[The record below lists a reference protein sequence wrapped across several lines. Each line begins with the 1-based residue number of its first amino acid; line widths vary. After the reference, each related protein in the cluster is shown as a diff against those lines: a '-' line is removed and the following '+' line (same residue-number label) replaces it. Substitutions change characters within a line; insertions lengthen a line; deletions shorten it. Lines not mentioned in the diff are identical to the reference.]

1 MTQIRILFLLIL
13 LPCVGWS
20 QSNFKISNDSILIG
34 GQLLVQNEI
43 PFSQGIMPEQLYAF
57 MDSIEAG
64 FQAPFEVVKSKDL
77 DTITGPSGKK
87 LVKEWQL
94 TSFDTLGGLLLDTAK
109 GFPAL
114 FITVV
119 PFPTD
124 TTNALVDIF
133 EIYESPITWDEYLSK
148 YWWLLVLFV
157 IGILGM
163 YLVLRIKRNK
173 RDLDEEQEV
182 IIDPFEEALERL
194 ETLKSRTVQNKAELK
209 EFYSEVSYAIRD
221 YLSKT
226 ENEPILE
233 WGLTEIKAWAVKSKL
248 DTGKRNTLIA
258 LLERGDLIK
267 FARADAPGEMASEDL
282 KESITLVRDYQAV
295 LDKIKEKQEN
305 EQE

>member
-1 MTQIRILFLLIL
+1 Q
-13 LPCVGWS
+13 
-20 QSNFKISNDSILIG
+20 D
-34 GQLLVQNEI
+34 
-43 PFSQGIMPEQLYAF
+43 
-57 MDSIEAG
+57 
-64 FQAPFEVVKSKDL
+64 PFEVIKSKEL
-77 DTITGPSGKK
+77 DTITGPTGKK

-124 TTNALVDIF
+124 TANALIDIF
-133 EIYESPITWDEYLSK
+133 EIYELPITWDEYLSK
-148 YWWLLVLFV
+148 YWWILVLFV

-163 YLVLRIKRNK
+163 FLVLRIRRNK
-173 RDLDEEQEV
+173 HNLEVQQEV

-194 ETLKSRTVQNKAELK
+194 ETLKQRTVQNKAELK

-233 WGLTEIKAWAVKSKL
+233 WGLTEIKAWAMNSKL
-248 DTGKRNTLIA
+248 DLGKRNTLIA

-267 FARADAPGEMASEDL
+267 YARADAPGEMASEDL
-282 KESITLVRDYQAV
+282 KESIKLVVDYQAV
-295 LDKIKEKQEN
+295 LDEIKEKQQN